1 VQQAM
6 KNTEMLQLVIQIVN
20 AGIQIAPIARAR
32 EQDVVYWHEFDVNG
46 V

>member
-1 VQQAM
+1 
-6 KNTEMLQLVIQIVN
+6 VN